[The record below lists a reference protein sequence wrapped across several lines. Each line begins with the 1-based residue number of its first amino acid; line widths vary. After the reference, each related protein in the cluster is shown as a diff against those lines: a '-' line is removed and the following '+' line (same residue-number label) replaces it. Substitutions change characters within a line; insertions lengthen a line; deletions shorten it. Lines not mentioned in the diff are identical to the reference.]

1 MYKIKMFKNMLY
13 IIIKN
18 ILIQGEKRMKENTKT
33 VFNYLKEHDGEDV
46 IASDIAEA
54 TGLPVKSVNGIITSA
69 LVGTGKNKANKSY
82 VERIPGEIEETDEN
96 GNVTHKA
103 VKFVKLTDKGREST
117 IESIEAEELAIAQ
130 AKLAAKNAE

>member
-1 MYKIKMFKNMLY
+1 
-13 IIIKN
+13 
-18 ILIQGEKRMKENTKT
+18 MKENAKT
-33 VFNYLKEHDGEDV
+33 VFTYLKEHDGEDV

-54 TGLPVKSVNGIITSA
+54 TGLPIKSVNGVITSA

-82 VERIPGEIEETDEN
+82 VERIPGEIEKTDEN